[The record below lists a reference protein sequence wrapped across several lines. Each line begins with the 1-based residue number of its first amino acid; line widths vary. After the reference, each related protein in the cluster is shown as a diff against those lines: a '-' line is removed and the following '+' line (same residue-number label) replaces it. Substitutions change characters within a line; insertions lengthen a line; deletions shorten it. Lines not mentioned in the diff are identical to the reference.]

1 MADLTLTLSPWGW
14 LALGVVLL
22 VLETLGAAGYLLW
35 MGVAAGSVG
44 LVLFVAP
51 GLAVTVQLILFG
63 VLAVLSAV
71 FCWSRQKRDKKPV
84 EQPLLNQR
92 ATQLV
97 GQTFTLCAAIQD
109 GRGKIQVGDSLWT
122 VTGPDLPVGTRVRVI
137 DHEGLVLHTEPV
149 SE

>member
-35 MGVAAGSVG
+35 MGIAAGSVG
-44 LVLFVAP
+44 LVLFIAP
-51 GLAVTVQLILFG
+51 GLPVNGQMFLFG
-63 VLAVLSAV
+63 ILAVLSAV
-71 FCWSRQKRDKKPV
+71 LCWSRQKKEMKPA

-109 GRGKIQVGDSLWT
+109 GRGKIQAGDSLWT